1 MLSRPF
7 RGTLSWNICAGKTLM
22 YNGSVLKILP
32 TELVPVDRV
41 LQRWSVSIGD
51 AIREEWDEDKRKS
64 LPPPLP
70 DDLAIIVDQ
79 TILRSPEGTR
89 RFLRKWYKSPE
100 PTYVIAEAM
109 RMKPEKIIRY
119 WKVILIFMRYKL
131 ESSKNP
137 DLLHLLGV
145 RV

>member
-1 MLSRPF
+1 
-7 RGTLSWNICAGKTLM
+7 M
-22 YNGSVLKILP
+22 YCGSILNALP
-32 TELVPVDRV
+32 PELVPVDRL

-51 AIREEWDEDKRKS
+51 AIREHWDEEKRKS

-79 TILRSPEGTR
+79 AILRSPEGTR
-89 RFLRKWYKSPE
+89 VFIRKWYKTPT
-100 PTYVIAEAM
+100 PTYVIAEDM
-109 RMKPEKIIRY
+109 RMKPDRVIRY

-137 DLLHLLGV
+137 ALLQLLAV